1 MNCGGTNG
9 RRMPRYGVS
18 ALNLQSDELKKN
30 QYKTLKFKVSNM
42 QDTHWGFKI
51 QPDNI
56 SLHLRQRHF
65 FLKTAVF
72 VQSRAFAQ
80 HS

>member
-1 MNCGGTNG
+1 
-9 RRMPRYGVS
+9 MPRYGVS

-30 QYKTLKFKVSNM
+30 QYKTLKVKVSNM

-65 FLKTAVF
+65 FFKNCCVCTIEGLCP
-72 VQSRAFAQ
+72 AQ
-80 HS
+80 LAYES